1 MRAALSFALLSALI
15 PIGIHAQA
23 APLPI
28 GTRGQGSVDESTPSR
43 FSFSPTSTGL
53 LTITVSSTIDLGIRI
68 MDVDGQ
74 LLPDGT
80 GDIDYAG
87 KPGLEFLSVPLS
99 VVEPV
104 TVEVS
109 SVGGE
114 AGAFTI
120 TAGFIAEPAFAIPAD
135 PDRRP
140 SLALPLTVGESHRD
154 TLDPSSGDRWDWY
167 AITAQEDG
175 SLVFV
180 TRADG
185 EGDPGDVSLELYLGD
200 DLSTPTAQADD
211 DLQEVATNE
220 SVTAI
225 VKKGD
230 KVYLKVIS
238 LFGSADSFGY
248 RVSVG
253 RIP

>member
-1 MRAALSFALLSALI
+1 MRAALSLALLSALI
-15 PIGIHAQA
+15 PIGIKAQA

-28 GTRGQGSVDESTPSR
+28 GTRGQGSADESTSSR
-43 FSFSPTSTGL
+43 FSFTPTAAGL
-53 LTITVSSTIDLGIRI
+53 LTITVSSTIDLGIRV

-74 LLPDGT
+74 VLPDGT
-80 GDIDYAG
+80 GDIDYSG

-99 VVEPV
+99 IVEPV

-120 TAGFIAEPAFAIPAD
+120 TAGFLAEPAFALPAD

-140 SLALPLTVGESHRD
+140 SLALPLTAGESHRD
-154 TLDPSSGDRWDWY
+154 TLAPSAGDRWDWY
-167 AITAQEDG
+167 TTTAQDDG

-185 EGDPGDVSLELYLGD
+185 DGDPGDIALELYLGD
-200 DLSTPTAQADD
+200 GLSTPVTQADD
-211 DLQEVATNE
+211 DLQGVAANE

-230 KVYLKVIS
+230 KVYLKVIA
-238 LFGSADSFGY
+238 LFEGADSFGY

>member
-1 MRAALSFALLSALI
+1 MRATLTIALLSALV
-15 PIGIHAQA
+15 PLGVHAQA
-23 APLPI
+23 SPLPI
-28 GTRGQGSVDESTPSR
+28 GTRGQGSVAESTPSR
-43 FSFSPTSTGL
+43 YSFSPTGTGL
-53 LTITVSSTIDLGIRI
+53 LTIAVSSTIDLGIRV

-74 LLPDGT
+74 VLPGGT

-104 TVEVS
+104 TIEVS

-120 TAGFIAEPAFAIPAD
+120 TAGYITEPAFQVPAD

-140 SLALPLTVGESHRD
+140 SLALPLTVGQSHTD
-154 TLDPSSGDRWDWY
+154 ALDPSGGDRWDWY
-167 AITAQEDG
+167 TITAQDDG

-180 TRADG
+180 TRTEG
-185 EGDPGDVSLELYLGD
+185 EGEPGDIALELYLGD
-200 DLSTPTAQADD
+200 DFSTPTAQADD

-220 SVTAI
+220 SVTVI

-230 KVYLKVIS
+230 KVYLKVSS
-238 LFGSADSFGY
+238 LYESADSFAY